1 MRRGGVSG
9 DRRGRTQGQGHARL
23 HEVAVPAGFVNP
35 SHFRPTHATVVVV
48 LLVQAKL
55 LHLVGVGVV
64 LLLLR
69 LL

>member
-23 HEVAVPAGFVNP
+23 HEVAVPAGFVDP
-35 SHFRPTHATVVVV
+35 SHFRPAPVVV

-64 LLLLR
+64 LLLR